1 MLFVDLA
8 DDSLT
13 LMNGMDDS
21 IQELKEVQREM
32 ANLTRKVARVGGKIE
47 KRQREISR
55 HRAKLCEYGAT
66 EEAVKELVNEVYLKS
81 FRTSSGSAIPLKHAK
96 LPQRHTAAHRAA
108 VDANLESYYR
118 RQEEALV
125 ASSSTQYAGRAS
137 SPLDHERLRRAFPGN
152 FASDPVTLE

>member
-1 MLFVDLA
+1 
-8 DDSLT
+8 
-13 LMNGMDDS
+13 MDDS

-32 ANLTRKVARVGGKIE
+32 ANLTKKIARVGGKIE

-66 EEAVKELVNEVYLKS
+66 EDAVKELVNEVYLKS
-81 FRTSSGSAIPLKHAK
+81 FRTNSGSAIPLKCAK

-108 VDANLESYYR
+108 VDATLASYY
-118 RQEEALV
+118 QQDEEEAPV
-125 ASSSTQYAGRAS
+125 ASSLTQHVGRAS

-152 FASDPVTLE
+152 SASDPVTLE